1 MSDPVGRWI
10 FVECIFVFLA
20 VFCSLA
26 GSAVRECSESKLARA
41 SEDGDKKAARLLPVV
56 QEPDDFCAALRVG
69 TVGFGFFAV
78 SNPLT
83 RQLVH
88 KLAQLPPEGVWR
100 SVAAAASW
108 IVLVLLA
115 IALCDFAPERYAWH
129 RPEKAARGTF
139 GFALLLSRLL
149 HPIAAAL
156 LWLAGLVLRLFGV
169 NPKAQLEEVSEDE
182 IRLMVENGEES
193 GAIQSGEKELIEN
206 IFEFDDIT
214 AEEIMV
220 HRTDMTVLWL
230 EDTGEEILKTIRE
243 SGLSRF
249 PMCGEDMDDII
260 GILSTRDYL
269 LNAQQ
274 AEPRPVQE
282 LLRPAHFVPESVK
295 ADVLFRDMQQKKVH
309 MAIVVDEYG
318 GTAGLVTMED
328 VLEGLV
334 GEIWDEHDEV
344 IENIKELE
352 DHVYLVNCSTPMNDL
367 ADIYPFSDEVLD
379 DNATVN
385 GWVLD
390 NLGKI
395 PEVGDT
401 FDFEN
406 LSVEVLKID
415 GRRASEIKLV
425 VHPEEDEDEKDK
437 DKDSDKEKDK
447 DDDSGSETRTKV
459 HASKKD

>member
-274 AEPRPVQE
+274 AEPHPVQE

-318 GTAGLVTMED
+318 GTSGLVTMED
-328 VLEGLV
+328 LLEQLV
-334 GEIWDEHDEV
+334 GEIYDEFDSEEEQEISKV
-344 IENIKELE
+344 GENLWRIAGSAELE
-352 DHVYLVNCSTPMNDL
+352 DVAEALDL
-367 ADIYPFSDEVLD
+367 PL
-379 DNATVN
+379 
-385 GWVLD
+385 
-390 NLGKI
+390 
-395 PEVGDT
+395 
-401 FDFEN
+401 
-406 LSVEVLKID
+406 
-415 GRRASEIKLV
+415 
-425 VHPEEDEDEKDK
+425 PEEDDDEYETLGGLVFSRLSVIPQD
-437 DKDSDKEKDK
+437 
-447 DDDSGSETRTKV
+447 GSHPEVEALGMHIKV
-459 HASKKD
+459 QEIRNHRVEWTLVSRLPQPEPEEE

>member
-318 GTAGLVTMED
+318 GTSGLVTMED
-328 VLEGLV
+328 LLEQLV
-334 GEIWDEHDEV
+334 GEIYDEFDSEEEQEISKV
-344 IENIKELE
+344 GENLWRIAGSAELE
-352 DHVYLVNCSTPMNDL
+352 DVAEALNLPM
-367 ADIYPFSDEVLD
+367 
-379 DNATVN
+379 
-385 GWVLD
+385 
-390 NLGKI
+390 
-395 PEVGDT
+395 
-401 FDFEN
+401 
-406 LSVEVLKID
+406 
-415 GRRASEIKLV
+415 
-425 VHPEEDEDEKDK
+425 PEEDDDEYETLGGLVFSRLSVIPQD
-437 DKDSDKEKDK
+437 
-447 DDDSGSETRTKV
+447 GSHPEVEALGMHIKV
-459 HASKKD
+459 QEIRNHRVEWTLVSRLPQPEPEEE

>member
-318 GTAGLVTMED
+318 GTSGLVTMED
-328 VLEGLV
+328 LLEQLV
-334 GEIWDEHDEV
+334 GEIYDDFDSEDEQEISKV
-344 IENIKELE
+344 GENLWRIAGSAELE
-352 DHVYLVNCSTPMNDL
+352 DVAEALDL
-367 ADIYPFSDEVLD
+367 PL
-379 DNATVN
+379 
-385 GWVLD
+385 
-390 NLGKI
+390 
-395 PEVGDT
+395 
-401 FDFEN
+401 
-406 LSVEVLKID
+406 
-415 GRRASEIKLV
+415 
-425 VHPEEDEDEKDK
+425 PEEDDDEYETLGGLVFSQLSVIPQD
-437 DKDSDKEKDK
+437 
-447 DDDSGSETRTKV
+447 GSHPEVEALGMHIKV
-459 HASKKD
+459 QEIRNHRVEWTLVSRLPQPEPEEE

>member
-26 GSAVRECSESKLARA
+26 GTAVRECSESKLARA

-318 GTAGLVTMED
+318 GTSGLVTMED
-328 VLEGLV
+328 LLEQLV
-334 GEIWDEHDEV
+334 GEIYDEFDSEEEQEISKV
-344 IENIKELE
+344 GENLWRIAGSAELE
-352 DHVYLVNCSTPMNDL
+352 DVAEALDL
-367 ADIYPFSDEVLD
+367 PL
-379 DNATVN
+379 
-385 GWVLD
+385 
-390 NLGKI
+390 
-395 PEVGDT
+395 
-401 FDFEN
+401 
-406 LSVEVLKID
+406 
-415 GRRASEIKLV
+415 
-425 VHPEEDEDEKDK
+425 PEEDDDEYETLGGLVFSRLSVIPQD
-437 DKDSDKEKDK
+437 
-447 DDDSGSETRTKV
+447 GSHPEVEALGMHIKV
-459 HASKKD
+459 QEIRNHRVEWTLVSRLPQPEPEEE

>member
-230 EDTGEEILKTIRE
+230 EDTGAEILKTIRE

-318 GTAGLVTMED
+318 GTSGLVTMED
-328 VLEGLV
+328 LLEQLV
-334 GEIWDEHDEV
+334 GEIYDEFDSEEEQEISKV
-344 IENIKELE
+344 GENLWRIAGSAELE
-352 DHVYLVNCSTPMNDL
+352 DVAEALDL
-367 ADIYPFSDEVLD
+367 PL
-379 DNATVN
+379 
-385 GWVLD
+385 
-390 NLGKI
+390 
-395 PEVGDT
+395 
-401 FDFEN
+401 
-406 LSVEVLKID
+406 
-415 GRRASEIKLV
+415 
-425 VHPEEDEDEKDK
+425 PEEDDDEYETLGGLVFSRLSVIPQD
-437 DKDSDKEKDK
+437 
-447 DDDSGSETRTKV
+447 GSHPEVEALGMHIKV
-459 HASKKD
+459 QEIRNHRVEWTLVSRLPQPEPEEE

>member
-26 GSAVRECSESKLARA
+26 GSAVRECSESKLVRA

-318 GTAGLVTMED
+318 GTSGLVTMED
-328 VLEGLV
+328 LLEQLV
-334 GEIWDEHDEV
+334 GEIYDEFDSEEEQEISKV
-344 IENIKELE
+344 GENLWRIAGSAELE
-352 DHVYLVNCSTPMNDL
+352 DVAEALDL
-367 ADIYPFSDEVLD
+367 PL
-379 DNATVN
+379 
-385 GWVLD
+385 
-390 NLGKI
+390 
-395 PEVGDT
+395 
-401 FDFEN
+401 
-406 LSVEVLKID
+406 
-415 GRRASEIKLV
+415 
-425 VHPEEDEDEKDK
+425 PEEDDDEYETLGGLVFSRLSVIPQD
-437 DKDSDKEKDK
+437 
-447 DDDSGSETRTKV
+447 GSHPEVEALGMHIKV
-459 HASKKD
+459 QEIRNHRVEWTLVSRLPQPEPEEE

>member
-318 GTAGLVTMED
+318 GTSGLVTMED
-328 VLEGLV
+328 LLEQLV
-334 GEIWDEHDEV
+334 GEIYDEFDSEEEQEISKV
-344 IENIKELE
+344 GENLWRIAGSAELE
-352 DHVYLVNCSTPMNDL
+352 DVAEALDLPLLEEGDDEYETLGGLV
-367 ADIYPFSDEVLD
+367 FSRLSVIPQD
-379 DNATVN
+379 
-385 GWVLD
+385 GSH
-390 NLGKI
+390 
-395 PEVGDT
+395 PEVEALGMHIKVQ
-401 FDFEN
+401 EIRN
-406 LSVEVLKID
+406 HRVEWT
-415 GRRASEIKLV
+415 LV
-425 VHPEEDEDEKDK
+425 SRLPQPEPEEE
-437 DKDSDKEKDK
+437 
-447 DDDSGSETRTKV
+447 
-459 HASKKD
+459 

>member
-318 GTAGLVTMED
+318 GTSGLVTMED
-328 VLEGLV
+328 LLEQLV
-334 GEIWDEHDEV
+334 GEIYDEFDSEEEQEISKV
-344 IENIKELE
+344 GENLWRIAGSAELE
-352 DHVYLVNCSTPMNDL
+352 DVAEALDL
-367 ADIYPFSDEVLD
+367 PL
-379 DNATVN
+379 
-385 GWVLD
+385 
-390 NLGKI
+390 
-395 PEVGDT
+395 
-401 FDFEN
+401 
-406 LSVEVLKID
+406 
-415 GRRASEIKLV
+415 
-425 VHPEEDEDEKDK
+425 PEEDDDEY
-437 DKDSDKEKDK
+437 
-447 DDDSGSETRTKV
+447 ETLGGLVFSRLSVIPQDGAHPEVEALGMHIKV
-459 HASKKD
+459 QEIRNHRVEWTLVSRLPQPEPEEE

>member
-88 KLAQLPPEGVWR
+88 ELAQLPPEGAWR

-318 GTAGLVTMED
+318 GTSGLVTMED
-328 VLEGLV
+328 LLEQLV
-334 GEIWDEHDEV
+334 GEIYDEFDSEEEQEISKV
-344 IENIKELE
+344 GENLWRIAGSAELE
-352 DHVYLVNCSTPMNDL
+352 DVAEALDL
-367 ADIYPFSDEVLD
+367 PL
-379 DNATVN
+379 
-385 GWVLD
+385 
-390 NLGKI
+390 
-395 PEVGDT
+395 
-401 FDFEN
+401 
-406 LSVEVLKID
+406 
-415 GRRASEIKLV
+415 
-425 VHPEEDEDEKDK
+425 PEEDDDEYETLGGLVFSRLSVIPQD
-437 DKDSDKEKDK
+437 
-447 DDDSGSETRTKV
+447 GSHPEVEALGMHIKV
-459 HASKKD
+459 QEIRNHRVEWTLVSRLPQPEPEEE

>member
-129 RPEKAARGTF
+129 RPEKAARRTF

-193 GAIQSGEKELIEN
+193 GAIQRGEKELIEN

-230 EDTGEEILKTIRE
+230 EDTAEEILKIIRE

-260 GILSTRDYL
+260 GILNTRDYL

-274 AEPRPVQE
+274 TEPRPVRE

-318 GTAGLVTMED
+318 GTSGLVTMED
-328 VLEGLV
+328 LLEQLV
-334 GEIWDEHDEV
+334 GEIYDEFDSEEEQEISKV
-344 IENIKELE
+344 GENLWRIAGSAELE
-352 DHVYLVNCSTPMNDL
+352 DVAEALDLPMPEEDDDEYETLGGLV
-367 ADIYPFSDEVLD
+367 FSQLSV
-379 DNATVN
+379 
-385 GWVLD
+385 
-390 NLGKI
+390 I
-395 PEVGDT
+395 PQDGSHPE
-401 FDFEN
+401 
-406 LSVEVLKID
+406 VEVLGMHIKVQ
-415 GRRASEIKLV
+415 EIRNHRVEWTLV
-425 VHPEEDEDEKDK
+425 SRLPQPEPEEK
-437 DKDSDKEKDK
+437 
-447 DDDSGSETRTKV
+447 
-459 HASKKD
+459 

>member
-318 GTAGLVTMED
+318 GTSGLVTMED
-328 VLEGLV
+328 LLEQLV
-334 GEIWDEHDEV
+334 GEIYDEFDSEEEQEISKV
-344 IENIKELE
+344 GENLRRIAGSAELE
-352 DHVYLVNCSTPMNDL
+352 DVAEALDL
-367 ADIYPFSDEVLD
+367 PL
-379 DNATVN
+379 
-385 GWVLD
+385 
-390 NLGKI
+390 
-395 PEVGDT
+395 
-401 FDFEN
+401 
-406 LSVEVLKID
+406 
-415 GRRASEIKLV
+415 
-425 VHPEEDEDEKDK
+425 PEEDDDEYETLGGLVFSRLSVIPQD
-437 DKDSDKEKDK
+437 
-447 DDDSGSETRTKV
+447 GSHPEVEALGMHIKV
-459 HASKKD
+459 QEIRNHRVEWTLVSRLPQPEPEEE

>member
-139 GFALLLSRLL
+139 GFALLLSHLL

-318 GTAGLVTMED
+318 GTSGLVTMED
-328 VLEGLV
+328 LLEQLV
-334 GEIWDEHDEV
+334 GEIYDEFDSEEEQEISKV
-344 IENIKELE
+344 GENLWRIAGSAELE
-352 DHVYLVNCSTPMNDL
+352 DVAEALDL
-367 ADIYPFSDEVLD
+367 PL
-379 DNATVN
+379 
-385 GWVLD
+385 
-390 NLGKI
+390 
-395 PEVGDT
+395 
-401 FDFEN
+401 
-406 LSVEVLKID
+406 
-415 GRRASEIKLV
+415 
-425 VHPEEDEDEKDK
+425 PEEDDDEYETLGGLVFSRLSVIPQD
-437 DKDSDKEKDK
+437 
-447 DDDSGSETRTKV
+447 GSHPEVEALGMHIKV
-459 HASKKD
+459 QEIRNHRVEWTLVSRLPQPEPEEE

>member
-10 FVECIFVFLA
+10 FVECIFVFLT

-83 RQLVH
+83 RQLIQ
-88 KLAQLPPEGVWR
+88 KLSQLPPEGVWR
-100 SVAAAASW
+100 SVAAAAGW

-230 EDTGEEILKTIRE
+230 EDTAEEILKIIRE

-260 GILSTRDYL
+260 GILNTRDYL

-274 AEPRPVQE
+274 TEPRPVRE

-318 GTAGLVTMED
+318 GTSGLVTMED
-328 VLEGLV
+328 LLEQLV
-334 GEIWDEHDEV
+334 GEIYDEFDSEEEQEISKV
-344 IENIKELE
+344 GENLWRIAGSAELE
-352 DHVYLVNCSTPMNDL
+352 DVAEALDLPM
-367 ADIYPFSDEVLD
+367 
-379 DNATVN
+379 
-385 GWVLD
+385 
-390 NLGKI
+390 
-395 PEVGDT
+395 
-401 FDFEN
+401 
-406 LSVEVLKID
+406 
-415 GRRASEIKLV
+415 
-425 VHPEEDEDEKDK
+425 PEEDDDEYETLGGLVFSQLSVIPQDGSHPEVEALGMHIKVQEIRNHRVEWTLV
-437 DKDSDKEKDK
+437 SRLPQPEPEEK
-447 DDDSGSETRTKV
+447 
-459 HASKKD
+459 

>member
-139 GFALLLSRLL
+139 GFALLLSHLL

-318 GTAGLVTMED
+318 GTSGLVTMED
-328 VLEGLV
+328 LLEQLV
-334 GEIWDEHDEV
+334 GEIYDEFDSEEEQEISKV
-344 IENIKELE
+344 GENLWRIAGSAELE
-352 DHVYLVNCSTPMNDL
+352 DVAEAL
-367 ADIYPFSDEVLD
+367 
-379 DNATVN
+379 
-385 GWVLD
+385 
-390 NLGKI
+390 NL
-395 PEVGDT
+395 P
-401 FDFEN
+401 
-406 LSVEVLKID
+406 L
-415 GRRASEIKLV
+415 
-425 VHPEEDEDEKDK
+425 PEEDDDEYETLGGLVFSRLSVIPQD
-437 DKDSDKEKDK
+437 
-447 DDDSGSETRTKV
+447 GSHPEVEALGMHIKV
-459 HASKKD
+459 QEIRNHRVEWTLVSRLPQPEPEEE

>member
-318 GTAGLVTMED
+318 GTSGLVTMED
-328 VLEGLV
+328 LLEQLV
-334 GEIWDEHDEV
+334 GEIYDEFDSEEEQEISKV
-344 IENIKELE
+344 GENLWRIAGSAELE
-352 DHVYLVNCSTPMNDL
+352 DVAEAL
-367 ADIYPFSDEVLD
+367 ALPL
-379 DNATVN
+379 
-385 GWVLD
+385 
-390 NLGKI
+390 
-395 PEVGDT
+395 
-401 FDFEN
+401 
-406 LSVEVLKID
+406 
-415 GRRASEIKLV
+415 
-425 VHPEEDEDEKDK
+425 PEEDDDEYETLGGLVFSRLSVIPQD
-437 DKDSDKEKDK
+437 
-447 DDDSGSETRTKV
+447 GSHPEVEALGMHIKV
-459 HASKKD
+459 QEIRNHRVEWTLVSRLPQPEPEEE